1 MFYYVLDG
9 ALEPDVKAYARR
21 RCRPGEYSIHRTQ
34 NGSVVAGFREE
45 DRATLFLNLFDE
57 EIQESYEGSERQSAA

>member
-9 ALEPDVKAYARR
+9 SLETDVTEYTRR
-21 RCRPGEYSIHRTQ
+21 RCRPGEYAIHRTR

-57 EIQESYEGSERQSAA
+57 EIEDSYEGSERQSAA